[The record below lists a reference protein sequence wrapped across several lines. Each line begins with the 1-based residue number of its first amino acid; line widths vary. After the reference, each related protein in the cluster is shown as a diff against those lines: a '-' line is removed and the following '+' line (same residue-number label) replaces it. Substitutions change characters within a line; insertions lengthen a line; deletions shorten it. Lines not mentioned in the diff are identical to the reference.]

1 MAKDDVVY
9 PITGDDDLIAAGLPP
24 EDDGD
29 TCEDATALLGINV
42 GRDSAPIDLDGGGGE
57 GATRTRT
64 TVGSNSNSTDVV
76 DTSYVGKRKCDVL
89 G

>member
-1 MAKDDVVY
+1 M
-9 PITGDDDLIAAGLPP
+9 DDD
-24 EDDGD
+24 D
-29 TCEDATALLGINV
+29 TCEDAAVLLGINV
-42 GRDSAPIDLDGGGGE
+42 GSNSAPIDLDGGGGE

-76 DTSYVGKRKCDVL
+76 DTSSVGKRKCDVL